1 MDYII
6 VTINGNSMEPIYKS
20 NMKVVLKQD
29 VKDFC
34 VGDVVVYCQENKMI
48 IHRIIQV
55 FDNKL
60 AITKGDN
67 NLYADKVIR
76 VSKIIGKVIDT
87 QSRNDKCAIARYSRF
102 IAIIYERYGDAHV
115 ITHLTFLLYIRYLEV
130 KFI

>member
-87 QSRNDKCAIARYSRF
+87 QSRNDKCAIASTVF
-102 IAIIYERYGDAHV
+102 
-115 ITHLTFLLYIRYLEV
+115 F
-130 KFI
+130 